1 MCEVWQS
8 RNVSVWQRMNPD
20 FPLSF
25 WNFLQSS
32 VCRKDE
38 NPPGLVDSFSNMKKE
53 IVYSGGGISLLTRR
67 QAGEAVVGALEGEVE
82 GGCYPVGKYKE
93 SWSHIAKIMRDALQ
107 LSDRKLRL
115 IPKFMYTTGGK
126 RLKKVQRR
134 NGYESGFDM
143 VKYTDIHYL
152 NKYLPEDAT
161 ADLLG
166 ITEDDYEAEIQ
177 NIVIYSM
184 KLLSHKK
191 KAI

>member
-1 MCEVWQS
+1 
-8 RNVSVWQRMNPD
+8 
-20 FPLSF
+20 
-25 WNFLQSS
+25 
-32 VCRKDE
+32 
-38 NPPGLVDSFSNMKKE
+38 
-53 IVYSGGGISLLTRR
+53 
-67 QAGEAVVGALEGEVE
+67 
-82 GGCYPVGKYKE
+82 
-93 SWSHIAKIMRDALQ
+93 
-107 LSDRKLRL
+107 
-115 IPKFMYTTGGK
+115 
-126 RLKKVQRR
+126 
-134 NGYESGFDM
+134 M